1 MLRWGSNTPLNP
13 AKLSLWYFTVSI
25 ELWTNLRGIN
35 TSKLIQY
42 PTVFFIGLVIESLN
56 NKTDLLTIYHFFSFI
71 CPLCSGVTSM
81 SLVVSSY
88 CLFTVN
94 IIRRVLHCLLIC
106 FLHWWVMTFVQVE
119 AEEQPEISEAHGVSA
134 VPYFVFYKVFTIT
147 ELIRPC
153 FLSINIFPFFMHNTS
168 DSVSW
173 YLSSWW

>member
-1 MLRWGSNTPLNP
+1 MLRWGSNTLLNP

-42 PTVFFIGLVIESLN
+42 PSVFFIGLVIESLN

-71 CPLCSGVTSM
+71 CPLCSGVTSV
-81 SLVVSSY
+81 SLVVSSNY

-106 FLHWWVMTFVQVE
+106 FLHWWVMSDDFCSGWSWRT
-119 AEEQPEISEAHGVSA
+119 
-134 VPYFVFYKVFTIT
+134 TWN
-147 ELIRPC
+147 IRGTWSFSGAIFC
-153 FLSINIFPFFMHNTS
+153 FLQGIHN
-168 DSVSW
+168 
-173 YLSSWW
+173 YRII